1 MLTRPQGLS
10 DELLTQTLRTSW
22 DLEPVT
28 AEYRPLGFGSHHWH
42 VASAGGSAWFVTV
55 DDLTRRLRTA
65 ADTRDAAYLRLRKSL
80 QTARALSD
88 TGAGFVVAPV
98 RTMSGDVLTRIG
110 VAYAIAVYPHVEGQA
125 GRWGDT
131 VAPADRQAIL
141 SPLSQVHAAPRAAW
155 DGADRDDFLLTGADD
170 LRNAL
175 GDLTRGWDGGPY
187 AEPARRLLAR
197 HARDL
202 DTMLAR
208 RDRLAGQARAQPERL
223 VLTHGEPHPG
233 NFIRTGRQWML
244 IDWDTV
250 LLAPPERDLWHLDPG
265 DGSIAVSYRE
275 LTGREVL
282 PAALDLYRRTWVLT
296 DIASSVARLHGEH
309 GGTEDDRMEWEI
321 LVAALAGSS

>member
-1 MLTRPQGLS
+1 VLTRPRGLS
-10 DELLTQTLRTSW
+10 DELLTQALRTSW
-22 DLEPVT
+22 NLEPVT
-28 AEYRPLGFGSHHWH
+28 TEYCPLGFGSHHWH
-42 VASAGGSAWFVTV
+42 VAANGGSAWFVTV
-55 DDLTRRLRTA
+55 DDLTTRLRA
-65 ADTRDAAYLRLRKSL
+65 ATDTWDAAYQRLRKAL
-80 QTARALSD
+80 RTARALSD

-98 RTMSGDVLTRIG
+98 RTTSGDVLTRIG
-110 VAYAIAVYPHVEGQA
+110 VEYAIAVYPHVRGQA

-131 VAPADRQAIL
+131 MTPADRQAIL
-141 SPLSQVHAAPRAAW
+141 SLLTQVHAAPRAAW
-155 DGADRDDFLLTGADD
+155 DGAGRDDFLLAGADH

-265 DGSIAVSYRE
+265 DGSIAVSYRA
-275 LTGREVL
+275 LTGREIL
-282 PAALDLYRRTWVLT
+282 PSALDLYRQTWVLA
-296 DIASSVARLHGEH
+296 DIASSVTRLRGEH
-309 GGTEDDRMEWEI
+309 GDTGDDRMEWEI
-321 LVAALAGSS
+321 LAPALAGSS